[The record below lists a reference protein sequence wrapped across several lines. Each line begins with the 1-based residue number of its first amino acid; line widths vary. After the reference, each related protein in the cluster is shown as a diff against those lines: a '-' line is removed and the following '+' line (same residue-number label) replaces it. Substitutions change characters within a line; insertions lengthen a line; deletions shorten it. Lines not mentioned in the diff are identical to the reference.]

1 MSAGLRMSGETLRVL
16 GAMLEDPR
24 ASYYGLELAD
34 IAGISPGTVYPM
46 LARLEKHGLLE
57 SSWERRRPADTHR
70 PRRRLYRLTG
80 LGEKVAL
87 REIDEIAAF
96 AKKAKRRP
104 VGGRP
109 ARPGLRP
116 A

>member
-1 MSAGLRMSGETLRVL
+1 MSAETLRAL

-57 SSWERRRPADTHR
+57 SSWERRRPADANR

-87 REIDEIAAF
+87 QEIDKIAAL
-96 AKKAKRRP
+96 AKKAKRRS
-104 VGGRP
+104 VGGHPTQPGFRP
-109 ARPGLRP
+109 A
-116 A
+116 